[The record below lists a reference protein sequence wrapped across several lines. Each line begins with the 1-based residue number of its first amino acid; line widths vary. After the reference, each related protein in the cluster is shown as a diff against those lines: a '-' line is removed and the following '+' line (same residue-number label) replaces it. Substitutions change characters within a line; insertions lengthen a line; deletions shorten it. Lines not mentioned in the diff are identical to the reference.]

1 MGRRSPVPGWIE
13 ALGGRAMA
21 EESSDCGVIY
31 YTRYYRVRPG
41 ASLPDG
47 PWLPTPRADLGY
59 GLFSSFPGDNGTFAG
74 LVAIPPG
81 DQDLKKIGR
90 AHV

>member
-1 MGRRSPVPGWIE
+1 
-13 ALGGRAMA
+13 MA

-31 YTRYYRVRPG
+31 YTRYYQVHPRET
-41 ASLPDG
+41 LPDG

-74 LVAIPPG
+74 VIAIGPG
-81 DQDLKKIGR
+81 IRSSRRSGARQHSTQPWR
-90 AHV
+90 